1 MENDIAS
8 GDPNES
14 RAAADILGELQADRA
29 RLAQRTQ
36 APRWLAPGFGVIAGL
51 YVLIPALPGDRPGTG
66 FVTTALVVGIVMVY
80 ASRRITGIKFA
91 RFGAQ
96 AWFALAGAV
105 IGTLALFSVALGL
118 VSLDLHWWVVAPAA
132 AAFGLVM
139 WLTGVIF
146 SSMRKNLDRD
156 R

>member
-14 RAAADILGELQADRA
+14 RAAAEILGKLQSDREQ
-29 RLAQRTQ
+29 LAQRTQ
-36 APRWLAPGFGVIAGL
+36 APRWLAPGFGVLAGL
-51 YVLIPALPGDRPGTG
+51 YVLIPALPGNRPETG

-91 RFGAQ
+91 RFGVQ

-105 IGTLALFSVALGL
+105 IGTLIFYSVALGL
-118 VSLDLHWWVVAPAA
+118 VASGLNWWVVAPAA
-132 AAFGLVM
+132 ATFGLVL
-139 WLTGVIF
+139 WLTRVIF
-146 SSMRKNLDRD
+146 SSMRKTLDRD